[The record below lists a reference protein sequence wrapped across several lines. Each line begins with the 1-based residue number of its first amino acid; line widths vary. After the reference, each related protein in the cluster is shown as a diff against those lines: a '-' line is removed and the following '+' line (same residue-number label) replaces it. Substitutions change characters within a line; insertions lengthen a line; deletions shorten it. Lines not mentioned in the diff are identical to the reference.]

1 MRTTV
6 NIDDQILKELK
17 ELQKK
22 RGKSLGRL
30 ISDLLAQAFRDQ
42 GKPREVQK
50 STTWISRSMDA
61 RLDLD
66 DKEALYDES
75 SGENRRWL
83 KPKKAGRNRNH
94 PTL

>member
-6 NIDDQILKELK
+6 NIDDPILKELK

-30 ISDLLAQAFRDQ
+30 MSDLLAQALRER
-42 GKPREVQK
+42 GKPREVLK
-50 STTWISRSMDA
+50 PTGWISRRMDA

-66 DKEALYDES
+66 DKEALYTALERQAPPVERED
-75 SGENRRWL
+75 
-83 KPKKAGRNRNH
+83 GR
-94 PTL
+94 

>member
-6 NIDDQILKELK
+6 NIDDPILKELK

-30 ISDLLAQAFRDQ
+30 MSDLLAQALRER
-42 GKPREVQK
+42 GKPREVLK
-50 STTWISRSMDA
+50 PTGWISRRMDA

-66 DKEALYDES
+66 DKEALYTALERQALPVERED
-75 SGENRRWL
+75 
-83 KPKKAGRNRNH
+83 GR
-94 PTL
+94 

>member
-6 NIDDQILKELK
+6 NIDDPILKELK

-30 ISDLLAQAFRDQ
+30 MSDLLAQALRER
-42 GKPREVQK
+42 GKPREVLK
-50 STTWISRSMDA
+50 PIGWISRRMDA

-66 DKEALYDES
+66 DKEALYTALERQALPVERED
-75 SGENRRWL
+75 
-83 KPKKAGRNRNH
+83 GR
-94 PTL
+94 